1 MLSFPV
7 VVQALKNTPALDE
20 DSVLFLDKGKKP
32 LGKVFDIFGCVSEPS
47 YVARF
52 NSPEHVQGKEI
63 PVGIEVFCAPRT
75 ELHFYP

>member
-20 DSVLFLDKGKKP
+20 ECLILDKGKKP

-47 YVARF
+47 YVVRF
-52 NSPEHVQGKEI
+52 NSPEHVQEKEI
-63 PVGIEVFCAPRT
+63 TVGMEVFCAPRT
-75 ELHFYP
+75 ELHFYL